1 MIFPVPNSSRVDRYC
16 LELIK
21 KDGYPGVYTL
31 SPVSGRIFVEKS
43 DIKPNVLPSIFPD
56 IRFSIASLELQN
68 GHTVS
73 ILEREDDLIEGYSF

>member
-1 MIFPVPNSSRVDRYC
+1 MIFPVPNSSRADRYC

-43 DIKPNVLPSIFPD
+43 DIKPDIFSGILPD
-56 IRFSIASLELQN
+56 IKFSIASLVLPRFDQV
-68 GHTVS
+68 GSYCYYYCATP
-73 ILEREDDLIEGYSF
+73 R